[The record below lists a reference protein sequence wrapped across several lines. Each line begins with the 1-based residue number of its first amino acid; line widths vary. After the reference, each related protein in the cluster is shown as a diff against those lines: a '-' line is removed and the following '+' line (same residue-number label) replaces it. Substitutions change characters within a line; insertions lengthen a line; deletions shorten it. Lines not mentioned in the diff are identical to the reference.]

1 MHISNKE
8 NIYVIIV
15 EYKRIKGE
23 SDLCM
28 SDTRLPWRD
37 SRATI
42 YSGVVTREA
51 SKGMLHPILFEF
63 TRETLA
69 RMGRAIRETWWSH
82 RARTRSSGRRDA
94 RSEPG
99 DYFRVIAQCIIIWG
113 QPIATDIV
121 RLPSRSPSAT

>member
-1 MHISNKE
+1 
-8 NIYVIIV
+8 
-15 EYKRIKGE
+15 
-23 SDLCM
+23 M

-42 YSGVVTREA
+42 YSGIVTREA

-82 RARTRSSGRRDA
+82 RARTRSFGRRDA
-94 RSEPG
+94 RG
-99 DYFRVIAQCIIIWG
+99 TG
-113 QPIATDIV
+113 
-121 RLPSRSPSAT
+121 RLLSRYCSMYNNLGAAHSDGHRPPPLALTVGNLIPRGGGGRERGKGEG